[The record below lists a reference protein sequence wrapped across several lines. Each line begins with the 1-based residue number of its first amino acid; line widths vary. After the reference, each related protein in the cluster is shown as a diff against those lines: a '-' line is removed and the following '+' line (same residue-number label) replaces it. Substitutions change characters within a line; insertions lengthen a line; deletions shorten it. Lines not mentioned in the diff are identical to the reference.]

1 MDYIA
6 AGVGHF
12 QNVVLVKV
20 DPVRKFGF
28 CTKKR
33 TILVKIW
40 ASKMETSLSSLLK
53 IVFVGAGFLVFLPGQ
68 FRSFLLGEDQLC
80 QRTAYFFL

>member
-40 ASKMETSLSSLLK
+40 ASKMETSLSSLFK

-68 FRSFLLGEDQLC
+68 F
-80 QRTAYFFL
+80 